1 MIQDLTKPEV
11 VAFIHDHERSDVNDI
26 LLKYKFVH
34 GVPVGLVADQIKGRQ
49 KAKTKLPTFYKQ
61 PNVIYPP
68 VLNLEQSSSEETGK
82 FKARYL
88 QTRLLNNSNQLG
100 ADLTGG
106 FGVDAFFLSSVF
118 ENFHYVEP
126 NVSLLEIAKHNLGE
140 LGILNTTFFT
150 QFVNEYLKSQEAKSD
165 FFYLDPSRRLK
176 DKKVF
181 TLADCE
187 PNIIDL
193 QEKLFDFANNILI
206 KTSPLLDLQ
215 QGIKEIKF
223 VKEVVVLAVDNECRE
238 VLFFCEKNFN
248 EEPSIKAVNLTKDLA
263 EEFDFTFTEE
273 RETELEYSA
282 PLAYLFEP
290 NAAILKAGAF
300 KSITKKFDIRKIE
313 KSTHLYTAQD
323 EIRSFPGRVFKI
335 NAVVKPDAKSI
346 KEFLPE
352 GKANVTTRNYPLSVD
367 ELKKKTSIKDGG
379 EKYLIGFSGTNKKFL
394 VVADRVK

>member
-1 MIQDLTKPEV
+1 LIQDLTKPEV